1 MLTFEDVVLF
11 ICVRRCWNGGHTV
24 AEIAKV
30 SKCSQ
35 QRVRQMLQDSG
46 VPVID
51 GKLWRAKLTRS
62 EGNEGATCVMS

>member
-35 QRVRQMLQDSG
+35 QRVRRMLKDSG

-51 GKLWRAKLTRS
+51 GKLWRAK
-62 EGNEGATCVMS
+62 